1 MSDAGLWT
9 RWCSGA
15 VVSFGAI
22 KYCFVSI
29 TCEVG
34 QMLLAGEPVG
44 QMPEDGDAK
53 LYMEIRKDNQP
64 LDPLAWVKV

>member
-1 MSDAGLWT
+1 MPGCGHDDVA
-9 RWCSGA
+9 GA

-34 QMLLAGEPVG
+34 QMLF
-44 QMPEDGDAK
+44 
-53 LYMEIRKDNQP
+53 
-64 LDPLAWVKV
+64 